1 MQHVQAGETHP
12 HITGKNGAE
21 MRKAI
26 CLAILATI
34 LNPVA
39 AYGGVAPRMAELGS
53 AEFASYEPV
62 APGSLAQ
69 RTLVYTVGE
78 SGSSQHGSIQI
89 RVPFTLAR
97 FEFSVPQTSS
107 PELECYI
114 STKCSNDGTKLDVEI
129 GSLTMFVEG
138 RPANKD
144 DPPVIE
150 GGNASVSDLEFIR
163 MMTRVKEPGP
173 IVAWAGKYYPI
184 VISVAEGELSQGDTI
199 SVALGEGKGFR
210 APTLATPYLRFRV
223 FVDPDGDGRYDGE
236 LTRTPTLRVR
246 RPDSRRFEITAP
258 LQVERGKPFEAHIV
272 ALTPY
277 ACLDV
282 NRGIDRSFDGELAV
296 WLNEERDEA
305 RSVELVAARK
315 GSVRVPGLVLPEPG
329 LYRLHVRDSST
340 GLGGTS
346 HRIECVEGSVAPV
359 YWGDL
364 HVHTA
369 LSYDGWEQASPEGAY
384 PWAREVANLDFA
396 AITDH
401 TERNLGEKEFEI
413 VKRLAREHN
422 RPGEFVTFPA
432 YEWSGQERMGGDH
445 NVFFI
450 DDDPPLYRHV
460 DEPTRHLVD
469 LMEKLKSHKA
479 FVIPH
484 FVGRRANWDIPV
496 DNEAAE
502 IARRVVEIYSV
513 HQSSEFGDGL
523 ANDGLKKWK
532 LGFIG
537 SGDGHEAHPGDT
549 YNVLTEM
556 GLHGGL
562 AAVRASELTRRGI
575 AQAIHSRNCYATSG
589 ERQYVEFWAD
599 DHRMGTSFAST
610 TSPVFKVK
618 AFGTANVWKVDLIKD
633 GEIIATKETNQPM
646 AETDF
651 TDGGFDEKPS
661 YYYVRVT
668 FADGERAWASPVWVN

>member
-1 MQHVQAGETHP
+1 MAGFGWVP
-12 HITGKNGAE
+12 PK
-21 MRKAI
+21 
-26 CLAILATI
+26 L
-34 LNPVA
+34 
-39 AYGGVAPRMAELGS
+39 AELGS
-53 AEFASYEPV
+53 AGFASRESV

-78 SGSSQHGSIQI
+78 SGISQHGSIQI

-97 FEFSVPQTSS
+97 FEFSMPQTLS

-114 STKCSNDGTKLDVEI
+114 SAECSNDGTKLDIEI
-129 GSLTMFVEG
+129 GSLAMFVEG
-138 RPANKD
+138 RPATED

-150 GGNASVSDLEFIR
+150 GGNAVVSDLQFMR
-163 MMTRVKEPGP
+163 MMTRVKESGP
-173 IVAWAGKYYPI
+173 VVASGAKNYPI
-184 VISVAEGELSQGDTI
+184 VISVAEGALKQGDTI
-199 SVALGEGKGFR
+199 SVALGEGKGLR

-236 LTRTPTLRVR
+236 LTRTPMLDVR

-258 LQVERGKPFEAHIV
+258 LQFERGKPFEAHIV

-277 ACLDV
+277 AGLDV
-282 NRGIDRSFDGELAV
+282 SRGIDRFFEGELTV
-296 WLNEERDEA
+296 WLSEEREEA
-305 RSVELVAARK
+305 KSVEFAADCK
-315 GSVRVPGLVLPEPG
+315 GSIRVPGLTLSKPG
-329 LYRLHVRDSST
+329 LYQLHVRDSST
-340 GLGGTS
+340 GLEGTS
-346 HRIECVEGSVAPV
+346 HHIECVEGPVAPV

-369 LSYDGWEQASPEGAY
+369 LSYDAWEQASPEYAY
-384 PWAREVANLDFA
+384 PWAREIANLDFA

-401 TERNLGEKEFEI
+401 TEPNFGEKEFEI

-445 NVFFI
+445 NVFFL
-450 DDDPPLYRHV
+450 DDDAPLYRHV
-460 DEPTRHLVD
+460 DEPTRHLAD
-469 LMEKLKSHKA
+469 LLEKVKTHRA

-484 FVGRRANWDIPV
+484 FVGRRANWDIPL
-496 DNEAAE
+496 DGKAAD
-502 IARRVVEIYSV
+502 ISRCVVEIYSA
-513 HQSSEFGDGL
+513 HRSSEFGDGL
-523 ANDGLKKWK
+523 VNDGLKKWK

-537 SGDGHEAHPGDT
+537 SGDGHEGHPGDT
-549 YNVLTEM
+549 YNVFTEM

-562 AAVRASELTRRGI
+562 AAVRAKELTRRGI
-575 AQAIHSRNCYATSG
+575 AQALYSRNCYATSG
-589 ERQYVEFWAD
+589 ERQYIEFWAD
-599 DHRMGTSFAST
+599 DHRMGSSFVMT
-610 TSPVFKVK
+610 TSPVFRVK
-618 AFGTANVWKVDLIKD
+618 AFGTADVWKVDLIKN
-633 GEIIATKETNQPM
+633 GEIIATKEINQPM
-646 AETDF
+646 AVTDF